1 MAFCPSCGAQVEG
14 NFCGTCGKPVG
25 SAQTPGAASYQ
36 PAPGATGMQENLAS
50 ALCYLLGLI
59 TGVLFLVLEP
69 YNKNPRI
76 RFHAFQSI
84 FLNIALVVVAIGL
97 SILGAVMGT
106 IIPII
111 GHLMTA
117 MVGMVIWIGSI
128 VLWLVLLIKTYNG
141 GKIVLPIIGPLAQ
154 KQAG

>member
-1 MAFCPSCGAQVEG
+1 
-14 NFCGTCGKPVG
+14 
-25 SAQTPGAASYQ
+25 
-36 PAPGATGMQENLAS
+36 MQENLAS

-69 YNKNPRI
+69 YNRNPRI